1 MAVLQM
7 QRINVCALKENRKA
21 ILERLQE
28 FGAMEIDIRLGD
40 GAEYELQDVAPSRAI
55 FEKQA
60 HMADHAL
67 EVLQEYVPEK
77 TGMFASL
84 EGKPLVDQ
92 ETFNKAAVCQ
102 ENYMEI
108 ARNVTSLEKQTA
120 EKKASIQKLQDR
132 IQALTPWL
140 ALPVP
145 AEYGGTRHTACLIG
159 TIAGNLK
166 LDDVYALLAE
176 RTPETEAV
184 DVQIIFTDK
193 DYTYLAVTCLKA
205 EARDVEDA
213 LRAGGFSR
221 PAQAVRKVPSEYK
234 KDLEEL
240 LEQETKELLNLQ
252 EEIAGYADRRQELRL
267 VSDYYRIRADKYEI
281 LGKIPQTA
289 KTFALS
295 GYVPASRADDLIREL
310 QETYGAMAETEP
322 IGEEED
328 VPVVLKNNRFSESVE
343 GVLTAFGLPGKGDID
358 PTFFTSIFYVFLF
371 GLMLSD
377 AAYGLIV
384 SAVCGAALLKFP
396 RMGENLRKSVQLFFW
411 CGISTIVWGVLFG
424 GYFGDVVDIV
434 SETFFGKKVSIPA
447 VWFVPLNEP
456 MRMLIYSMLFGVI
469 HLFTGLALKGY
480 ICLRDKRYV
489 DFLCDCV
496 LWFLLLLGLIGMLL
510 PTELFAG
517 IAGQQIVLPA
527 AVVTASKWS
536 AVAGAVGIVLMSGR
550 GTKNIGVRLALGAYD
565 LYNVTGWLSD
575 VLSYSRLLALGLAT
589 GVIASVINQMGSMGG
604 KSVVGVIVFVLVFI
618 VGHTFNIGINLLG
631 AYVHTCRLQYVEFFG
646 KFYEGGGREFHPFHR
661 ETKYVDIKEE
671 KELC

>member
-7 QRINVCALKENRKA
+7 QRIDVCALKENRKA

-28 FGAMEIDIRLGD
+28 FGAMEIDIRLADSG
-40 GAEYELQDVAPSRAI
+40 EYELQDVAPSRAI

-67 EVLQEYVPEK
+67 EILQEYAPEK

-102 ENYMEI
+102 ENYMET
-108 ARNVTSLEKQTA
+108 ARSITSLEKQIA
-120 EKKASIQKLQDR
+120 EKKASIQKLNDR

-140 ALPVP
+140 SLPVP
-145 AEYGGTRHTACLIG
+145 VNYAGTRCTSCLIG

-166 LDDVYALLAE
+166 EEDVRGILTQYA
-176 RTPETEAV
+176 PETEAV
-184 DVQIIFTDK
+184 DVQILFADK
-193 DYTYLAVTCLKA
+193 DYTYVAATCLKE
-205 EARDVEDA
+205 EAKTVEEA

-221 PAQAVRKVPSEYK
+221 PAQAVRKVPAEYRRE
-234 KDLEEL
+234 LEEEL
-240 LEQETKELLNLQ
+240 QRESKELLSLQ
-252 EEIAGYADRRQELRL
+252 EEVASYADRRQELKV
-267 VSDYYRIRADKYEI
+267 VSDYYRIRADKYEV
-281 LGKIPQTA
+281 LGKIPQTE

-295 GYVPASRADDLIREL
+295 GYVPACRADALIREL
-310 QETYGAMAETEP
+310 REKYGAMAQTEP
-322 IGEEED
+322 IGEDED
-328 VPVVLKNNRFSESVE
+328 VPVVLKNNRFSQCVE
-343 GVLTAFGLPGKGDID
+343 GVLASFGFPGKDDID
-358 PTFFTSIFYVFLF
+358 PTFFMSVFYVILF

-377 AAYGLIV
+377 AAYGAIV
-384 SAVCGAALLKFP
+384 SIACGVLLVKFP
-396 RMGENLRKSVQLFFW
+396 RMGENMKKSIQLFFW
-411 CGISTIVWGVLFG
+411 CGLSTIVWGVLFG

-434 SETFFGKKVSIPA
+434 SETFFGRKVTIPA
-447 VWFVPLNEP
+447 LWFVPLNEP
-456 MRMLIYSMLFGVI
+456 MKMLMYSMLFGVI

-480 ICLRDKRYV
+480 ICLRDRRYL
-489 DFLCDCV
+489 DFFCDCV
-496 LWFLLLLGLIGMLL
+496 LWFMLLIGLIGILL

-527 AVVTASKWS
+527 AVVTAAKWM
-536 AVAGAVGIVLMSGR
+536 AIAGAVGIVLMSGR
-550 GTKNIGVRLALGAYD
+550 GTKNIGIRLALGAYD

-604 KSVVGVIVFVLVFI
+604 KSVVGVLIFIVVFI
-618 VGHTFNIGINLLG
+618 IGHVFNIGINLLG

-646 KFYEGGGREFHPFHR
+646 KFYEGGGREFHPFCR

-671 KELC
+671 NELC